1 MFHALDFRHSGDSPR
16 FPVFPANRVISGQA
30 YLESDEHPLHR
41 PSQPVA
47 VAGIALTLLILLL
60 LNLDVMPLWLALVTG
75 ATGVYGYL
83 CFAVNEDDPEIENV
97 TPIADEAGC
106 IDPAAIEKLM
116 TILMRHRLSAFRSS
130 PVAGLVEAD
139 YASGGPLRHEIGL
152 DRGVLT
158 HSIVSDHPDSRRE
171 TQVDI
176 AGDRQL
182 SALTREIFGDD
193 RNRVSVCTGGAFD
206 DASPP
211 AGR

>member
-30 YLESDEHPLHR
+30 YLESDQHSLHR
-41 PSQPVA
+41 LPQSVTL
-47 VAGIALTLLILLL
+47 AGLSFALVIALLLDFGI
-60 LNLDVMPLWLALVTG
+60 MPLWLALV
-75 ATGVYGYL
+75 ASAAGVYGYL
-83 CFAVNEDDPEIENV
+83 CFAMNEDDPDIENV

-106 IDPAAIEKLM
+106 IAPAAIEKLM

-130 PVAGLVEAD
+130 PVAGLVEAE
-139 YASGGPLRHEIGL
+139 YVSGGPLRHEIGL

-171 TQVDI
+171 TQVTV

-193 RNRVSVCTGGAFD
+193 RNRVSVYTGGVSD
-206 DASPP
+206 NASRP